1 MFKQTIIKLYSG
13 CLLSHFQAAV
23 ITNDQ
28 HFALKIK
35 YFALKVKSDPE
46 EWDWK
51 RGKVSASYQSIASQS
66 QIHPHHL
73 LCGNRWNFFK
83 HFSLIVNMLHLL
95 SIGWY
100 RKYLKIIYKYF
111 RTLY

>member
-13 CLLSHFQAAV
+13 CLLSHFQVAVITNDLSHFQAAV

-35 YFALKVKSDPE
+35 YCALKVKSDPE

-73 LCGNRWNFFK
+73 LCVTDGI
-83 HFSLIVNMLHLL
+83 SS
-95 SIGWY
+95 SISPW
-100 RKYLKIIYKYF
+100 
-111 RTLY
+111 